1 MVLLLLT
8 LKQRRELK
16 SIFSFLLIKSNG
28 MFKKVLIAED
38 HESSGISVLKTL
50 IDLEITDTHFVY
62 YCDDAMERVKRS
74 VLDHTPFDL
83 LITDLSFDE
92 DHRPQTIK
100 DGAQL
105 VSEVR

>member
-1 MVLLLLT
+1 
-8 LKQRRELK
+8 
-16 SIFSFLLIKSNG
+16 

-74 VLDHTPFDL
+74 VLDHTFL
-83 LITDLSFDE
+83 LPIFLSMKITGRRL
-92 DHRPQTIK
+92 
-100 DGAQL
+100 
-105 VSEVR
+105 